1 MNLKEFISALFE
13 KWACKHDWENFVKV
27 DVWGESEKYPKYHIL
42 HFKCKKCGAIRK
54 NKVADDDNMDLVINL
69 SVAK

>member
-13 KWACKHDWENFVKV
+13 KWACKHDWEHFAKV

-42 HFKCKKCGAIRK
+42 HFKCKKCGKFKKIK
-54 NKVADDDNMDLVINL
+54 SL
-69 SVAK
+69 